1 MFGSLILCYIGLAK
15 NFHNSL
21 QKNLNKLF
29 GQLNITP
36 FFKHG
41 IGTCVMEEACKNMMI
56 L

>member
-1 MFGSLILCYIGLAK
+1 MFGSLILCYIGLAQ

-21 QKNLNKLF
+21 QNNLNKLF
-29 GQLNITP
+29 GQLNITA

-41 IGTCVMEEACKNMMI
+41 IGMYVMEEACKNMLI

>member
-1 MFGSLILCYIGLAK
+1 MFGSLILCYTGLAK
-15 NFHNSL
+15 NFLNNL

-29 GQLNITP
+29 GQPNIIP

-41 IGTCVMEEACKNMMI
+41 IGTRVMEEACKNMLI

>member
-1 MFGSLILCYIGLAK
+1 MFGSPILCYIVLAK
-15 NFHNSL
+15 NFHNNL

-29 GQLNITP
+29 GQPNILP

-41 IGTCVMEEACKNMMI
+41 IGTCVMEEACKNMLI